1 MSPSR
6 FIRPLTFAGCLACLL
21 AAEGL
26 AHGATRAEAAAQ
38 GALKRVAA
46 DYRAKRYSAASE
58 RLEKALVDCGDDQ
71 CAPATRAALLRDLG
85 TMQFRQGDTDSASKS
100 FADALA
106 LEPDLEINA
115 RYDRPDV
122 RAAWDDAKQRAA
134 DAAKESAN
142 AGHEAAAA
150 APSAPAAPE
159 ANPSPPPLPD
169 DTVAESPTDAPRYE
183 HFWIGVAGALD
194 VMVFPAGTNLCKL
207 SPQAVPAN
215 SANVYCTNPDGTDF
229 PSRVTPAQNEALVA
243 GQSGAVNG
251 GLQLGDV
258 RAMLAVDYAFSA
270 AWLLGV
276 RIGYVLNT
284 YPGTAAVADGRAY
297 SHPLHA
303 EVRVTHLFGPEPLAH
318 VGFAPMMF
326 FAGGMSEFDGHL
338 ASDATLNGVVGSQRV
353 NVWVTDGPW
362 FVTVGGGIRYQF
374 SLRAAL
380 TAALRLNASFPGNGV
395 LPTAGPEV
403 GFQYGF

>member
-6 FIRPLTFAGCLACLL
+6 FIRPLSLAGCLAWVLT
-21 AAEGL
+21 AEGV
-26 AHGATRAEAAAQ
+26 ARGATPAEAAAQ
-38 GALKRVAA
+38 GALKRVAT

-58 RLEKALVDCGDDQ
+58 RLEKALVNCGDDQ

-85 TMQFRQGDTDSASKS
+85 TMQFRQGDTESASKS
-100 FADALA
+100 FADAIA

-142 AGHEAAAA
+142 ASHEGA
-150 APSAPAAPE
+150 APPSPPAATAP
-159 ANPSPPPLPD
+159 NPSPAPPLPD
-169 DTVAESPTDAPRYE
+169 DTAPESTTEPPRYE
-183 HFWIGVAGALD
+183 HLWIGVAGALD
-194 VMVFPAGTNLCKL
+194 VVVFPAGTNLCKL

-215 SANVYCTNPDGTDF
+215 SANVYCTYPNGADF
-229 PSRVTPAQNEALVA
+229 PSRTTPAQNDALVA
-243 GQSGAVNG
+243 GESGAVNG

-258 RAMLAVDYAFSA
+258 RAMLAVDYAFSP

-276 RIGYVLNT
+276 RVGYVFNR
-284 YPGTAAVADGRAY
+284 YPGTAAVVDGRAY
-297 SHPLHA
+297 GRPLHA
-303 EVRVTHLFGPEPLAH
+303 ELRVTHLFGPEPLARI
-318 VGFAPMMF
+318 GFAPMMF
-326 FAGGMSEFDGHL
+326 FAGGMSEFDAHL
-338 ASDATLNGVVGSQRV
+338 ASDATLSGIAGSQRV
-353 NVWVTDGPW
+353 NVWLTDGPW
-362 FVTVGGGIRYQF
+362 FLAVGGGIRYQF
-374 SLRAAL
+374 SL